1 MDRLFLAPTTAA
13 EFTMTVAA
21 AAAAT
26 VMETG
31 DVVVEITAGSCDY
44 YQMLLRYRMMLL
56 STSISICML
65 TRCLAT

>member
-21 AAAAT
+21 AAA
-26 VMETG
+26 VVKVTG
-31 DVVVEITAGSCDY
+31 DDVVEITAGLCDY